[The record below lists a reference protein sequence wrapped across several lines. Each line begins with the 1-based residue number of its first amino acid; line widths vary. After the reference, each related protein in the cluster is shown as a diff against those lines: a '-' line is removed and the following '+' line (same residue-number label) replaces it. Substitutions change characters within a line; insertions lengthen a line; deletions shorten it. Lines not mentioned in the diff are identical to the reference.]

1 MLVDALLER
10 DALALLVH
18 RLAAFDEGVAE
29 EAAAVNNLLGIFEN
43 LVEVKPE
50 VAELVVQ
57 KTKVRGGTGGGERY
71 GGGGALDCSKWGGA
85 RVFKPTAL
93 HVVLPPALAAAQ
105 VAAGPAAP
113 GAQPR
118 GRRQQAVRLGAAG
131 HPGAAVGWVGSEGG

>member
-1 MLVDALLER
+1 MACVCRRALTTPARPPTAQPPTPHLSLLQEEEALVLVDALLER

-57 KTKVRGGTGGGERY
+57 KTKVCVQGGG
-71 GGGGALDCSKWGGA
+71 
-85 RVFKPTAL
+85 V
-93 HVVLPPALAAAQ
+93 
-105 VAAGPAAP
+105 
-113 GAQPR
+113 
-118 GRRQQAVRLGAAG
+118 AVR
-131 HPGAAVGWVGSEGG
+131 